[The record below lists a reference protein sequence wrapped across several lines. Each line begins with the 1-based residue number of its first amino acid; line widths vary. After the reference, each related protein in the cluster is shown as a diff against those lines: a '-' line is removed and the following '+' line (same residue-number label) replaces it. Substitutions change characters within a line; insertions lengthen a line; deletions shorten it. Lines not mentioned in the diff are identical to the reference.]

1 MNLPIRLGDFL
12 VQRGIV
18 SGDQLRIALTEHR
31 RSGETLGAC
40 LVRLGFVSE
49 TVITASL
56 AGLLGERPID
66 LERVIPDPDAI
77 ALLPWETAR
86 HYRVL
91 PVRYEPDTRQLTLAT
106 GDPRNLLLMDEIA
119 ARLGGGI
126 RISPVL
132 AGDSGLARALERH
145 YGHPLSMEHAL
156 RELERETAPEEGAG
170 DTGAEDESQRPVV
183 RLVNALLTDAVK
195 RNASDIHLE
204 PERGFARFRYRVDGV
219 LCQVCSLHKDH
230 WPSIAVRVKVMAG
243 LDIAEQRLPQDGH
256 FSLSLAG
263 HTVDFRVSTLP
274 TVYGEN
280 IVLRVLDRERMT
292 IALDKLGLDAQAQ
305 EALERML
312 ERPEGMILMTGP
324 TGSGKTTTLYALLN
338 RLNTG
343 ETNIMTLEDP
353 VEYQLPAV
361 RQCSLD
367 ASQFDFAAGVRAV
380 LRQAPDILLIGE
392 IRDEETARMTMRAA
406 MTGHRV
412 FATLHTVSALA
423 ALPRLTS
430 MGIPPDLLAGHL
442 VGEVAQRLARRLCM
456 RCRGTHRPTPGERR
470 LLGMHAEDRR
480 PLYRAV
486 GCPQCGHSGYRGRL
500 AIMEV
505 LHLDPGL
512 SALVAARASWPQL
525 LERVRATG
533 ARSLSQAGAQRVL
546 EGATDLPELRRVI
559 DMSHLERA

>member
-1 MNLPIRLGDFL
+1 VSLPIRLGDFL

-91 PVRYEPDTRQLTLAT
+91 PVRYEPDARQLTLAT

-145 YGHPLSMEHAL
+145 YGRPLSMEHAL
-156 RELERETAPEEGAG
+156 RELERETAPEEGA
-170 DTGAEDESQRPVV
+170 DAGAEDESQRPVA

-392 IRDEETARMTMRAA
+392 IRDEETARMSMRAA

-423 ALPRLTS
+423 ALPRLAS

-442 VGEVAQRLARRLCM
+442 VGVVAQRLARRLCM
-456 RCRGTHRPTPGERR
+456 RCRGTRRPTPGERR
-470 LLGMHAEDRR
+470 LLGMQSEDRR

-525 LERVRATG
+525 LERVRAAG

-559 DMSHLERA
+559 DLSHLERA